1 MVDLERT
8 VWSYKFVEE
17 KDLGNKMLEIIINF
31 YEKNKF
37 ELNINKFSSLFDIN
51 LETFLD
57 NSNQDDKTP
66 VPDDVFQSSIL
77 NSINYNINRLPS

>member
-17 KDLGNKMLEIIINF
+17 KELSNKMLEIIINF

-51 LETFLD
+51 LEMFLD
-57 NSNQDDKTP
+57 NTNQENKEP
-66 VPDDVFQSSIL
+66 VSDDVFRSSIL
-77 NSINYNINRLPS
+77 SQFITNFRLPS